1 MPMRATSSAK
11 VFMAKW
17 LVRALAACLL
27 SLATL
32 SATAQT
38 VTRPFSSLRATGGAA
53 AAAHALIVEL
63 SPREALS
70 GVHLRVASTAA
81 PPAGARYVVWVN
93 GVQAAEV
100 DANEAEQTLALS
112 PGAFMPGTN
121 SIQLALVPRS
131 AAIGAATALANVAP
145 VDDARSSVSLDFA
158 GLRPNK
164 APTLA
169 QLPVAFDGRAW
180 MPRTV
185 TIELGRDPASPE
197 QLRAATLAVQGIAS
211 RMRQVEVNAAYEN
224 ESSIVAGD
232 HDLASWAI
240 APGAARVGDVLLVG
254 TRAALADALPVAVAS
269 AITGPFLG
277 VYSAYEGKSVIVVL
291 SGVTDADCVHAAQA
305 FADTAMVFPARSA
318 ITLGDATAVHAP
330 QTHLAVALGQEHS
343 ALVRA
348 ALNFAA
354 IRVRAT
360 GALADFTFTF
370 SGDSAHT
377 DLFFGRDAALATQL
391 RRQLPVYPPL
401 QPGQAVSLPG
411 SVGAQRV
418 IAVLGSGDASVA
430 RAVDMLRQPA
440 TWSLFTR
447 GATLFDTAA
456 ESAVPL
462 AVARRSPVAELRLLL
477 ADPKVFWSVLV
488 ALLILLFI
496 FLNVALKAQVAKR
509 LDAGNHASS
518 SRTPLKR

>member
-1 MPMRATSSAK
+1 MPMRATSCAK
-11 VFMAKW
+11 AFMAKW
-17 LVRALAACLL
+17 LVCALTACLL

-38 VTRPFSSLRATGGAA
+38 VTRPFSSLRPTGGAA

-63 SPREALS
+63 APREALS
-70 GVHLRVASTAA
+70 GVHLRVASAAA
-81 PPAGARYVVWVN
+81 PQAGARYVVWVN
-93 GVQAAEV
+93 GAQAAKV

-131 AAIGAATALANVAP
+131 AAISAETALTHVAP
-145 VDDARSSVSLDFA
+145 IDDARSSVTLDFA
-158 GLRPNK
+158 GLRPNTT
-164 APTLA
+164 PTLA
-169 QLPVAFDGRAW
+169 QLAEAFDGKAW

-185 TIELGRDPASPE
+185 TIEFGRDPASPE
-197 QLRAATLAVQGIAS
+197 QLRAAALAVQGIAA
-211 RMRQVEVNAAYEN
+211 RMRQVDVKAAYRN

-232 HDLASWAI
+232 HDPASWAI
-240 APGAARVGDVLLVG
+240 APEAARAGDILLVG
-254 TRAALADALPVAVAS
+254 TRAALADALPASVAS

-291 SGVTDADCVHAAQA
+291 SGVTDADCVHAALA
-305 FADTAMVFPARSA
+305 FADTATVFPARSA
-318 ITLGDATAVHAP
+318 IALGDVTALHAP
-330 QTHLAVALGQEHS
+330 QTHLAVSLGRERS

-360 GALADFTFTF
+360 GAPADFTFTL
-370 SGDSAHT
+370 SGESTHT
-377 DLFFGRDAALATQL
+377 DLFFGRDTALATRL

-411 SVGAQRV
+411 SVGTQRFV
-418 IAVLGSGDASVA
+418 AVLGSDDASVA

-440 TWSLFTR
+440 IWSLFTK

-462 AVARRSPVAELRLLL
+462 ALARRSPVAALRLLL

-488 ALLILLFI
+488 ALLILLFV
-496 FLNVALKAQVAKR
+496 FLNIALKAQVAKR

-518 SRTPLKR
+518 SRTPPQR